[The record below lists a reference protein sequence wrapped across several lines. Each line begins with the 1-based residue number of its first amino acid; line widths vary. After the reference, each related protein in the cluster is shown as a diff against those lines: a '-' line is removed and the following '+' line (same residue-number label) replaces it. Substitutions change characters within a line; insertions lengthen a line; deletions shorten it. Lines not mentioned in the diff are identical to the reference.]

1 MEIGDTDFMKI
12 RRWVI
17 NTIATGGNQPIR
29 FPATR
34 VLGKQFNV
42 SQPTAQRVIKSL
54 IEEGLLIPCR
64 TGGTI
69 SRPCS
74 IGNTEHL
81 KIFGLVEYQGK
92 QAFDTLY
99 FELIRHAVAHEL
111 LRRSISC
118 STKTLYLETP
128 SHLERQTRE
137 ENLSGV
143 VLLGSEPH
151 TAEYARQLRT
161 HGTPVASFMHRF
173 DGISSFYNP
182 TQDRT
187 RNTLEALF
195 RDGKTRVLILGWPDR
210 PDFSEPIC
218 AGIQEAC
225 DNTDTPRG
233 RVVFLDRPFAETKE
247 KIKEM
252 LEFGMKFDAVIIN
265 NFLRDTF
272 ELLREHLNENGTSYF
287 VDRSAVFDELHFTG
301 YMFYYDLES
310 AAKSLADDLFRQI
323 SDPASP
329 PVYEKIPYRLVR
341 YREGVPQEPVH

>member
-1 MEIGDTDFMKI
+1 METGDTDFMKI

-17 NTIATGGNQPIR
+17 NAIATGGSQPIR

-54 IEEGLLIPCR
+54 IEEGLLIPCKS
-64 TGGTI
+64 GGTI

-74 IGNTEHL
+74 IGSTEHL

-111 LRRSISC
+111 LRRSTSC
-118 STKTLYLETP
+118 TTKTLYLEMP
-128 SHLERQTRE
+128 SHLERQTRV

-151 TAEYARQLRT
+151 TAEYARQLRE

-173 DGISSFYNP
+173 DGISCFYNP
-182 TQDRT
+182 IQDRI
-187 RNTLEALF
+187 RDTLEALF

-210 PDFSEPIC
+210 PDFSDPIS

-225 DNTDTPRG
+225 ENSNIPRG
-233 RVVFLDRPFAETKE
+233 RVVFLDRPFAETQE

-265 NFLRDTF
+265 SFLRNTF
-272 ELLREHLNENGTSYF
+272 ELLREHLNENETIYF
-287 VDRSAVFDELHFTG
+287 ADRSAVFDELRFTG

-310 AAKSLADDLFRQI
+310 AAKNLADDLFRQLR
-323 SDPASP
+323 DPGSP
-329 PVYEKIPYRLVR
+329 PVYEKIPYRR
-341 YREGVPQEPVH
+341 ICYRNGVPQEQFH

>member
-1 MEIGDTDFMKI
+1 METGDTDFMKI

-17 NTIATGGNQPIR
+17 NAIATGGSQPIR
-29 FPATR
+29 FPAIR

-54 IEEGLLIPCR
+54 IEEGLLIPCKS
-64 TGGTI
+64 GGTI

-74 IGNTEHL
+74 IGSTEHL

-111 LRRSISC
+111 LRRSTSC
-118 STKTLYLETP
+118 TTKTLYLEMP
-128 SHLERQTRE
+128 SHLERQTRV

-151 TAEYARQLRT
+151 TAEYARQLRE

-173 DGISSFYNP
+173 DGISCFYNP
-182 TQDRT
+182 IQDRI
-187 RNTLEALF
+187 RDTLEALF

-210 PDFSEPIC
+210 PDFSDPIS

-225 DNTDTPRG
+225 ENSNIPRG
-233 RVVFLDRPFAETKE
+233 RVVFLDRPFAETQE

-265 NFLRDTF
+265 SFLRDTF
-272 ELLREHLNENGTSYF
+272 ELLRKHLNENETIYF
-287 VDRSAVFDELHFTG
+287 ADRSAVFDELRFTG

-310 AAKSLADDLFRQI
+310 AAKNLADDLFRQLR
-323 SDPASP
+323 DPGSP
-329 PVYEKIPYRLVR
+329 PVYEKIPYRRIR
-341 YREGVPQEPVH
+341 YRDGVPQEQFH

>member
-1 MEIGDTDFMKI
+1 METGDTDFMKI

-17 NTIATGGNQPIR
+17 NAIATGGSQPIR

-54 IEEGLLIPCR
+54 IEEGLLIPCKS
-64 TGGTI
+64 GGTI

-74 IGNTEHL
+74 IGSTEHL

-111 LRRSISC
+111 LRRSTSC
-118 STKTLYLETP
+118 TTKTLYLEMP
-128 SHLERQTRE
+128 SHLERQTRV

-151 TAEYARQLRT
+151 TAEYARQLRE

-173 DGISSFYNP
+173 DGISCFYNP
-182 TQDRT
+182 IQDRI
-187 RNTLEALF
+187 RDTLEALF

-210 PDFSEPIC
+210 PDFSDPIS

-225 DNTDTPRG
+225 ENSNIPRG
-233 RVVFLDRPFAETKE
+233 RVVFLDRPFAETQE

-265 NFLRDTF
+265 SFLRDTF
-272 ELLREHLNENGTSYF
+272 ELLREHLNENETIYF
-287 VDRSAVFDELHFTG
+287 ADRSAVFDELRFTG

-310 AAKSLADDLFRQI
+310 AAKNLADDLFRQLR
-323 SDPASP
+323 DPGSP
-329 PVYEKIPYRLVR
+329 PVYEKVPYRRIR
-341 YREGVPQEPVH
+341 YRDGVPQEQFH

>member
-1 MEIGDTDFMKI
+1 METGDTDFMKI

-17 NTIATGGNQPIR
+17 NAIATGGSQPIR

-54 IEEGLLIPCR
+54 IEEGLLIPCKS
-64 TGGTI
+64 GGTI

-74 IGNTEHL
+74 IGSTEHL

-111 LRRSISC
+111 LRRSTSC
-118 STKTLYLETP
+118 TTKTLYLEMP
-128 SHLERQTRE
+128 SHLERQTRV

-151 TAEYARQLRT
+151 TAEYARQLRE

-173 DGISSFYNP
+173 DGISCFYNP
-182 TQDRT
+182 IQDRI
-187 RNTLEALF
+187 RDTLEALF

-210 PDFSEPIC
+210 PDFSDPIS

-225 DNTDTPRG
+225 ENSNIPRG
-233 RVVFLDRPFAETKE
+233 RVVFLDRPFAETQE

-265 NFLRDTF
+265 SFLRDTF
-272 ELLREHLNENGTSYF
+272 ELLRKHLNENETIYF
-287 VDRSAVFDELHFTG
+287 ADRSAVFDELRFTG

-310 AAKSLADDLFRQI
+310 AAKNLADDLFRQLR
-323 SDPASP
+323 DPGSP
-329 PVYEKIPYRLVR
+329 PVYEKIPYRRIR
-341 YREGVPQEPVH
+341 YRDGVPQEQFH